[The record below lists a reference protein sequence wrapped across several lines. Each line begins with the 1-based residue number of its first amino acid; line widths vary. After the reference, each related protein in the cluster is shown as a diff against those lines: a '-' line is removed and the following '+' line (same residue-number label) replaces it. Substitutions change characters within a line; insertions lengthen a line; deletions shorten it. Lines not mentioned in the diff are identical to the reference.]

1 MAKGVVRS
9 IDNLGRIV
17 IPKEYRKVLNVNSKD
32 KLEININDDVIEI
45 RKYNLEDKF
54 LKIQNLYFKALNKVY
69 PNKVFFCT
77 FDNIYLY
84 DKKRRLKNNKL
95 FSKLKHIKDV
105 AFMEETLYLE
115 EYKVEG
121 YYLIPIRLEDKI
133 IGFIVVDADK
143 KDIEKI
149 KFISDLINN

>member
-1 MAKGVVRS
+1 MC
-9 IDNLGRIV
+9 
-17 IPKEYRKVLNVNSKD
+17 
-32 KLEININDDVIEI
+32 IET
-45 RKYNLEDKF
+45 
-54 LKIQNLYFKALNKVY
+54 FKAQSALDNAVQDMVENSRKLDAFEKEMDMKVILPIRLMTSLEGKVSYLNSSM
-69 PNKVFFCT
+69 
-77 FDNIYLY
+77 IA
-84 DKKRRLKNNKL
+84 
-95 FSKLKHIKDV
+95 SSKHIKDV